1 MSEKLTIEETT
12 GKPPEPTREEM
23 IFSRDRYESRIPA
36 QDMRIAV
43 SERTVSKTQAAFDA
57 ANIELAEALN
67 ARARLDS
74 YIADL
79 TAKIGA

>member
-1 MSEKLTIEETT
+1 MSEKMTIKETP

-36 QDMRIAV
+36 LDMRVAV
-43 SERTVSKTQAAFDA
+43 AVRAVKKTKEAFDA
-57 ANIELAEALN
+57 ANAELAAAEE

-74 YIADL
+74 YIANL

>member
-1 MSEKLTIEETT
+1 MSEKMTIKETP

-23 IFSRDRYESRIPA
+23 IFFRDRYDSRIPG
-36 QDMRIAV
+36 QDARVAV
-43 SERTVSKTQAAFDA
+43 AVRAAKKAKEAFDA
-57 ANIELAEALN
+57 AKAELVAAEE
-67 ARARLDS
+67 ARARLDT

>member
-1 MSEKLTIEETT
+1 MSEGMTIKETP

-23 IFSRDRYESRIPA
+23 IFARDRYESRIPA
-36 QDMRIAV
+36 QDFRIAKAKAAL
-43 SERTVSKTQAAFDA
+43 SKAEKDMAIIRKEFDEAIEARER
-57 ANIELAEALN
+57 LN
-67 ARARLDS
+67 T